1 MRPAAPAVPEVLPI
15 PGGAFLMG
23 SDAGRPDER
32 PVRSVTVE
40 PFEIAAAPVSNR
52 EYAMFLAA
60 TGQAPPRFWE
70 APGTTG
76 PDQPVVGVSWFEAEA
91 YCAWLSESTGR
102 LWRLPSESEWERAV
116 RGGLEQAPT
125 PWGDALPAGEIPE
138 GALPGPWPLR
148 RGTPNGFGIFD
159 PGTVVHE
166 WCRDWY
172 APPADPPL
180 RPRPGRRASRGGSWR
195 HRVRWSPPA
204 ARSSLPPSF
213 QYADYGFRP
222 AREVA

>member
-1 MRPAAPAVPEVLPI
+1 
-15 PGGAFLMG
+15 MG

-32 PVRSVTVE
+32 PVRSVRVE
-40 PFEIAAAPVSNR
+40 PFEIAATPVSNR
-52 EYAMFLAA
+52 EYALFLAQTA
-60 TGQAPPRFWE
+60 GAPPRFWKT
-70 APGTTG
+70 PGHAG
-76 PDQPVVGVSWFEAEA
+76 LDQPVVGVSWFEAEA
-91 YCAWLSESTGR
+91 YCAWLSERTGHA
-102 LWRLPSESEWERAV
+102 WRLPSEAEWERAV

-125 PWGDALPAGEIPE
+125 PWGEALPAGEIPE
-138 GALPGPWPLR
+138 GSLPGPWPLR
-148 RGTPNGFGIFD
+148 RGTANGFGLFD

-172 APPADPPL
+172 EPPADPPASE
-180 RPRPGRRASRGGSWR
+180 RAGRRASRGGSWR

-222 AREVA
+222 VREAA